1 MKKIALVLI
10 LCLTLSSCNKNDD
23 NIIQNNL
30 YLPNYSFNTG
40 TTINL
45 SLPQYADLQFPN
57 NYVTL
62 GSPYGINGIVVY
74 YAGGNNYSAFELS
87 DPNHELR
94 NCSTLTVEGVLAT
107 CDCDDSKTY
116 DILTG
121 QPQEGTTGIYGL
133 KRYFVEK
140 TGDIIRVWNN

>member
-23 NIIQNNL
+23 NIIQNNQ
-30 YLPNYSFNTG
+30 YIPDIAFDTG
-40 TTINL
+40 ELINL
-45 SLPQYADLQFPN
+45 SLPQYSDLRFAGNHYITPS
-57 NYVTL
+57 NYGV
-62 GSPYGINGIVVY
+62 NGVVVY
-74 YAGGNNYSAFELS
+74 NAGNNNFSAFELT
-87 DPNHELR
+87 DPNHALR